1 MMLILTIVMVS
12 TVSWGI
18 FRYVSER
25 GGSALFWAGLTA
37 GGYAII
43 ELSVCRW
50 LDVKPTEYFLTYFP
64 MSGVI
69 WLGLVGGI
77 VRIVFRK
84 RVVRF
89 GT

>member
-1 MMLILTIVMVS
+1 MMLVLTIVMVS

-25 GGSALFWAGLTA
+25 GGSALVWAGLTA

-43 ELSVCRW
+43 ELCVCRW
-50 LDVKPTEYFLTYFP
+50 LEAKPTEYFLTYFP
-64 MSGVI
+64 MAGVI
-69 WLGLVGGI
+69 WLGLAGFI
-77 VRIVFRK
+77 VRVVFRK

-89 GT
+89 GA